1 MGLFDR
7 FFKNQKQNIF
17 VPDFSKEEYYNCL
30 DFIENGGTSEEWKSL
45 VTKNG
50 WKFKEDEYEQ
60 YQRKIKVVADKY
72 FPQMHEIERD
82 WSMMYKSKTYVGCK
96 ADHLKSKCEENISLY
111 KEMAKIEREYGHEP
125 PPNAPAFKRL
135 AMLYEKQGEYDK
147 SIAVCVDAL
156 KSGAC
161 GDGTPRRLER
171 LIKKEKREPAPVEMH
186 LINDNRIEIKEDDSI
201 KTGRHNIPS
210 GKIDELQ
217 KIEAS
222 EEYRQKI
229 YKLYYFNY
237 PEMPFI
243 SKDRELN
250 TNWIEQA
257 SVFQNSIVKKSMM
270 KRYSDGLL
278 PGHIY
283 MLYWIDK
290 YKNKRIPSYFE
301 YKYGINF
308 EKEKKFL
315 IEKGYLNKDGKL
327 TESGSL
333 SIKNHKE
340 VIKRHSKNR

>member
-7 FFKNQKQNIF
+7 FFKNQKQNMF
-17 VPDFSKEEYYNCL
+17 VPDFSKEEYYNWL
-30 DFIENGGTSEEWKSL
+30 DFIENGGTSEEWESL
-45 VTKNG
+45 VIKNG
-50 WKFKEDEYEQ
+50 WEFKENEYEQ
-60 YQRKIKVVADKY
+60 YQRKIKVVTDRY

-82 WSMMYKSKTYVGCK
+82 WSMLYKSKTYVGCK
-96 ADHLKSKCEENISLY
+96 ADNLKSKCEENISLY
-111 KEMAKIEREYGHEP
+111 KEMAKIEHEYGYEP

-135 AMLYEKQGEYDK
+135 SMLYEKQGKYDK

-156 KSGAC
+156 KNGAF
-161 GDGTPRRLER
+161 GDGMPRRLER
-171 LIKKEKREPAPVEMH
+171 LIKKTKREPTSVEMH
-186 LINDNRIEIKEDDSI
+186 LINDNRIEIKESDSI
-201 KTGRHNIPS
+201 ETGRHNIPS
-210 GKIDELQ
+210 EKIDELQ

-222 EEYRQKI
+222 DEYRKKI
-229 YKLYYFNY
+229 YRLYYSDY

-290 YKNKRIPSYFE
+290 YKNKRVPSYFE
-301 YKYGINF
+301 YKYGIHF

-315 IEKGYLNKDGKL
+315 IEKGYLNKEGKL
-327 TESGSL
+327 TESGRL
-333 SIKNHKE
+333 TIKNHEE
-340 VIKRHSKNR
+340 VIKQHSKK